1 MSKRDYYN
9 SLGVPR
15 SASKSEIKKA
25 YRKAALKYHPDR
37 VKDSGIDPKVAEEKF
52 KEISEAYSV
61 LSDAEKRRRY
71 DQFGHDAFS
80 QFGGEGGFRMDI
92 DPFEIFSQFFG
103 GGGFGRRGFTVFDTD
118 DSQFSRMRHFTSS
131 QQPQRGKDV
140 QITLKIKASE
150 VASEEKVIKKTISLN
165 RRFHDGSVKKEKIRI
180 PIPLDVKDGNVLRIS
195 GKGNQGKMGGMAG
208 DLLVKISIDNDIP
221 DIPLSIFLAIRGSN
235 FLTIKTTD
243 DEQLTGSI
251 PMNTKENSVLD
262 FVSKSGKRKKIRVKY
277 LYPKM
282 LSNEQK
288 ELLSRLYEIDTK
300 E

>member
-1 MSKRDYYN
+1 MSKRDYYD

-37 VKDSGIDPKVAEEKF
+37 AKDSGIDPKVAEEKF

-61 LSDAEKRRRY
+61 LSDSEKRRQY
-71 DQFGHDAFS
+71 DQFGHEAFS

-103 GGGFGRRGFTVFDTD
+103 GGGFGRRGFSVFDSD
-118 DSQFSRMRHFTSS
+118 DPQFSRMRYFTSS

-140 QITLKIKASE
+140 QISLKIKASE
-150 VASEEKVIKKTISLN
+150 IASEEKVIKKTISLN

-180 PIPLDVKDGNVLRIS
+180 PIPSDVKDGKVLRIS
-195 GKGNQGKMGGMAG
+195 GKGNQGTMGGMAG

-221 DIPLSIFLAIRGSN
+221 DIPLSIFLAVRGSN
-235 FLTIKTTD
+235 SLTIKSPD
-243 DEQLTGSI
+243 GEQLTGTI

-262 FVSKSGKRKKIRVKY
+262 FVSKSGKQKKIRIKY

-282 LSNEQK
+282 LTNEQK
-288 ELLSRLYEIDTK
+288 ELLTSLYETETK
-300 E
+300 K